1 MDQMINTDLVKKLR
15 SEHAWSQ
22 EQLSSI
28 SGLSLRTVQR
38 IENEGRCSQE
48 SKMALA
54 AVFEINACD
63 LDINQTEVNSIAANN
78 RDRKLGFAGVFL
90 GLLGAYTGI
99 AMSLISG
106 STNSAD
112 AGLYYGGVGAFCGVC
127 CGIIGVLSNRCRA
140 TIP

>member
-99 AMSLISG
+99 TMSLISG
-106 STNSAD
+106 SINSAD